1 MINLKSIMCLVG
13 LAVSTNAFCEELEPT
28 TLKDGNLKRDRVE

>member
-1 MINLKSIMCLVG
+1 MVG

-28 TLKDGNLKRDRVE
+28 TLKDGNSKAKLLSEKKKK

>member
-1 MINLKSIMCLVG
+1 MCLVG